1 MRQGHLTDSHPW
13 LSNRCLGCEI
23 VNRRPRRVRIDA
35 AKSKGGH
42 WARLFL
48 KKWFRPSRVP
58 GRSEAPPGLDGYFLA
73 FLVFL
78 AFFAFF
84 AFFAFLAIASS
95 LS

>member
-1 MRQGHLTDSHPW
+1 MTANANPKNQKAGP
-13 LSNRCLGCEI
+13 
-23 VNRRPRRVRIDA
+23 RPAIFA
-35 AKSKGGH
+35 TYIPPA
-42 WARLFL
+42 W
-48 KKWFRPSRVP
+48 VP

>member
-1 MRQGHLTDSHPW
+1 MPGHDDLLATFI
-13 LSNRCLGCEI
+13 C
-23 VNRRPRRVRIDA
+23 
-35 AKSKGGH
+35 AKIKKR
-42 WARLFL
+42 ARGPPYR
-48 KKWFRPSRVP
+48 KKSFPVGWVP